1 MWRGSAGHG
10 VVRVLRWAT
19 ITSLLWCSA
28 LLAPKTAKAQSGNV
42 RRILIVNEAGVSY
55 PAIDIINQGIR
66 REFENL
72 PYMIEIY
79 AEYLETILF
88 SDPATQQEIRALILH
103 KYENRKPD
111 VIITVG
117 PSSLQLLQET
127 HRTAFNGIP
136 IVFCLPTGSVPGSPT
151 LDTEFTGVEND
162 MAAGETLEVALRLQP
177 NTAHVFVVGGQGN
190 FDKQLQ
196 AAVRGQLK
204 RFESRLDIGYLTSL
218 AMPDLLERLRHLP
231 PRSVV
236 LLTTVAQDAAGQRF
250 KSNESGPLVATA
262 ANAPVFSLFDGYLN
276 HGEGGGDLSRFREQG
291 RVVGSLPLRIL
302 HGEKPQNI
310 PRAKDVTTYM
320 FDARALERW
329 GFKERNLPV
338 GSMLINRQP
347 TFWEMNKQYLISA
360 AVALLAQSFVILGLL
375 WQRAKRR
382 KTETKL
388 VASNERLRLASEEL
402 HEVDDRLQAVV
413 TSAMDAIVA
422 VNQDEKIVVFNAAA
436 ERMFGCTSEKAI
448 GTDIDRLI
456 PNGFLLSQKQ
466 SLSDAGQVATAE
478 DSIDGSNILWGIRN
492 NGERFPIEAS
502 VAQVEARGK
511 KLFTVIIRDVTERK
525 QAEDTK
531 FRHAVILQSSG
542 DAIVSLNLEG
552 NVVSWNVGA
561 QRMYGYSEAEVLRE
575 SIAVIIPADLRGEQE
590 HILQRARMGEA
601 IEHYETVRVTKD
613 GRRINA
619 SLTVSPLRDW
629 TGKIVGASVIARD
642 ITSNKL
648 AEAALRESEQR
659 FRLVA
664 NTAPV
669 MIWTSGVDKLCTYF
683 NKQWLDFTGRNEAQ
697 ELGNGWTEG
706 VHPEDLNKCL
716 RTYGRAF
723 DAKESFEMEYRLRRH
738 DGVYRWL
745 VDLGVPRFT
754 ADGSF
759 AGYIGSC
766 IDVTERKLAEEAML
780 TVGRR
785 LIEAHEEER
794 TWLARELHDDVNQR
808 LALMAV
814 NLDVLR
820 REVPESARDVWPRL
834 NELRE
839 QIKELGIDVQAL
851 SHRLHSSKLKYLGF
865 TSAATAFCREF
876 SERKQVQIDLH
887 CDSIPKTVSEEIS
900 LSLFRVLQE
909 ALQNASKHS
918 GSQHY
923 EVSIRYA
930 ANEIALLV
938 SDRGVGFDPQQALLG
953 RGLGITSMRERMKLV
968 DGELTIESASDTG
981 TVVRA
986 RVPLHQAAES
996 ASATKT

>member
-1 MWRGSAGHG
+1 MGRGSSGHG
-10 VVRVLRWAT
+10 VARVLRWAT
-19 ITSLLWCSA
+19 VTWLLCGYA
-28 LLAPKTAKAQSGNV
+28 LGAPQSAKAQSENV

-66 REFENL
+66 REFENS
-72 PYMIEIY
+72 PYKIEIY
-79 AEYLETILF
+79 AEYLETVLF
-88 SDPATQQEIRALILH
+88 SDPIAQQEVRAFILH
-103 KYENRKPD
+103 KYQNRKID

-117 PSSLQLLQET
+117 PSALQFLRDA
-127 HRTAFNGIP
+127 HKTAFDGIP
-136 IVFCLPTGSVPGSPT
+136 IVFCLPTGSVPGSPM
-151 LDTEFTGVEND
+151 LDSDFTGVEND
-162 MAAGETLEVALRLQP
+162 MAAGTTVEAALRLQP
-177 NTAHVFVVGGQGN
+177 NTGHVFVVGGQSN

-196 AAVRGQLK
+196 VAVREQLK
-204 RFESRLDIGYLTSL
+204 GFESHVDIVYLTSL

-231 PRSVV
+231 PGSVV

-250 KSNESGPLVATA
+250 KSNETGPLVAAA

-276 HGEGGGDLSRFREQG
+276 HGEVGGDLSSFREQG
-291 RVVGSLPLRIL
+291 RIAGSMALRIL

-310 PRAKDVTTYM
+310 PRVKDVTTYM

-338 GSMLINRQP
+338 GSLLINRQP
-347 TFWEMNKQYLISA
+347 TFWEMNKQYLIPA

-448 GTDIDRLI
+448 GTGIDRLI
-456 PNGFLLSQKQ
+456 PHCFQLSQKQ
-466 SLSDAGQVATAE
+466 SLNDTGQVLTAE

-525 QAEDTK
+525 QAE
-531 FRHAVILQSSG
+531 
-542 DAIVSLNLEG
+542 
-552 NVVSWNVGA
+552 
-561 QRMYGYSEAEVLRE
+561 
-575 SIAVIIPADLRGEQE
+575 
-590 HILQRARMGEA
+590 
-601 IEHYETVRVTKD
+601 
-613 GRRINA
+613 
-619 SLTVSPLRDW
+619 
-629 TGKIVGASVIARD
+629 
-642 ITSNKL
+642 
-648 AEAALRESEQR
+648 
-659 FRLVA
+659 
-664 NTAPV
+664 
-669 MIWTSGVDKLCTYF
+669 
-683 NKQWLDFTGRNEAQ
+683 
-697 ELGNGWTEG
+697 
-706 VHPEDLNKCL
+706 
-716 RTYGRAF
+716 
-723 DAKESFEMEYRLRRH
+723 
-738 DGVYRWL
+738 
-745 VDLGVPRFT
+745 
-754 ADGSF
+754 
-759 AGYIGSC
+759 
-766 IDVTERKLAEEAML
+766 EAML
-780 TVGRR
+780 TVSRR

-820 REVPESARDVWPRL
+820 REVPESAGDVWPRL

-839 QIKELGIDVQAL
+839 QIKDLGIDVQSL
-851 SHRLHSSKLKYLGF
+851 SHRLHSSKLKYLGL

-918 GSQHY
+918 GSEHY
-923 EVSIRYA
+923 QVSIRYA

-953 RGLGITSMRERMKLV
+953 RGLGITSMRERLKLV
-968 DGELTIESASDTG
+968 DGELTIDSASDTG

-996 ASATKT
+996 ASAAKT